1 MGVKDIIMGYI
12 CLTWIKKFNNIT
24 MSKTKHPAN
33 MVLLTESE
41 HFVHISALLI
51 LGLVYLCL
59 YRTVSPSN
67 PCMLCGFR
75 IRKWL
80 IHVHK
85 L

>member
-12 CLTWIKKFNNIT
+12 CLTWIKKINNIT
-24 MSKTKHPAN
+24 TSKTKHPAN

-41 HFVHISALLI
+41 YFVHISALLI

-59 YRTVSPSN
+59 ALSLQAIHACFAVS
-67 PCMLCGFR
+67 